1 MSDQPRHPAGI
12 PTGGQFTAAAR
23 AEGAVTLASPTI
35 DALHLAPGDSHL
47 LTPAESG
54 SDILDSVEIVR
65 QDDGTYRVDGALGL
79 DFLDAY
85 REVHSVD
92 DSVDLT
98 FGTAAHDTA
107 TQWLNDHGSV
117 LEAFV
122 TERYD
127 ADLDAGCDDWEH
139 QRLTFS
145 VPLDPETDTVE
156 TVAAKL
162 EDQSRAVQA
171 YNESDRGTFGSP
183 YLWGEARRFLDVW
196 DAQVQDAQRGYVADV
211 MEDTGVEYEH
221 AANRTAGMTR
231 DSLDAAAPTV
241 RRFIREQYDTITQAR
256 RVHQDRHGTEYSAEH
271 LGRDISLALNNPP
284 GTPHGRLAFAALPF
298 ELRDRLQDLARRY
311 APK

>member
-12 PTGGQFTAAAR
+12 PTGGQFTPAAR
-23 AEGAVTLASPTI
+23 AEGTVALASPTI
-35 DALHLAPGDSHL
+35 DALHLTPGDSYL

-85 REVHSVD
+85 REIHSLD
-92 DSVDLT
+92 ETVDLT
-98 FGTAAHDTA
+98 FGTAARDEA
-107 TQWLNDHGSV
+107 DEWLNDHGSV

-145 VPLDPETDTVE
+145 VALDPETDTVE
-156 TVAAKL
+156 TAAAKL

-171 YNESDRGTFGSP
+171 YNESDRGTFGTP
-183 YLWGEARRFLDVW
+183 YLWGEARRFMDVW
-196 DAQVQDAQRGYVADV
+196 EAQVQDAQRGYATDV
-211 MEDTGVEYEH
+211 MEDTGVRHEL
-221 AANRTAGMTR
+221 AANHTAGLHAG
-231 DSLDAAAPTV
+231 DLEAAAPAV
-241 RRFIREQYDTITQAR
+241 RRFIREQYDTIAHAR
-256 RVHQDRHGTEYSAEH
+256 RVHQDRHGTDYSAES

-284 GTPHGRLAFAALPF
+284 GTPHRRLAFAALPH

-311 APK
+311 PAG